1 MTGSV
6 SFPVIRRLSVN
17 EYGLYP
23 GTAPKPGL
31 QLEFNPG
38 LTLVVGTNGLGKTTL
53 ATMLFRMLSG
63 PSDLFVAT
71 LNASELGGSSLDATT
86 LSSKQ
91 RSMFADRVS
100 DRAAN
105 AYAVLE
111 LRLGGSELRIVRSL
125 KTLALAEYWVDG
137 ALVAGKEAAYQES
150 VVRTAGLSSFGDW
163 LMFLR
168 QLVFYFEDRRSLV
181 WDASAQRQ
189 IFRMLFLPPDGAR
202 KLYERERDIMQMD
215 SRIRND
221 NAALTRLQERVAV
234 DDHKQS
240 NSKDA
245 ASQVKSLRP
254 LQSED
259 LEKQKDLLAEI
270 NEVDEHRRA
279 LRRQLLEAE
288 DIASRQQEELEDSR
302 LRIIH
307 SQFPSKSETAKYLL
321 SLLLLDGRCS
331 VCSEEVPDFA
341 VAIEQRMAGSCCVLC
356 GSSASPIS
364 LAGPDV
370 PTVES
375 LSELRTSLDKSR
387 VRVEQLQAELREV
400 SDDYDQRSSH
410 LVKLSDE
417 IKARERLLASLV
429 KSLPSDDEEQLKAK
443 EELKGIAAKIA
454 KDRVELEVL
463 NSAFGVDTERFN
475 AVVWERVE
483 EIKIAFAKYAQ
494 DFLFEEVALKW
505 APQTRSLGQLN
516 TIEMAAFDL
525 DMGGTDFDLVHR
537 RDGPSAVSES
547 QREFID
553 LAFRMA
559 LIEVAGKG
567 QGGTLVIDAPESS
580 LDAVFVERAAEVLC
594 RFGDPSGN
602 NRLLIMS
609 NLIDGRLLP
618 DLIRLGVPE
627 VEKEQR
633 LLNLMEVA
641 VPTAAVKFERG
652 KYDAEWHQILKQG
665 FKP

>member
-1 MTGSV
+1 MTSSV
-6 SFPVIRRLSVN
+6 SFPVFQRLSVN

-23 GTAPKPGL
+23 GTPNKPGL
-31 QLEFNPG
+31 QLEFSPG

-63 PSDLFVAT
+63 PSDLFVTT

-86 LSSKQ
+86 LSAKQ

-111 LRLGGSELRIVRSL
+111 LRLGGSDLKIVRSL
-125 KTLALAEYWVDG
+125 KALGLTEYWVDG
-137 ALVAGKEAAYQES
+137 ELLAGKESVYQES
-150 VVRTAGLSSFGDW
+150 VVALAGLSSFGDW

-189 IFRMLFLPPDGAR
+189 VFRMLFLPPNASG
-202 KLYERERDIMQMD
+202 KLYEQERDIMQMD
-215 SRIRND
+215 SRIRD
-221 NAALTRLQERVAV
+221 DSAALHRLQERVAE
-234 DDHKQS
+234 DDSKQS
-240 NSKDA
+240 SSQDA
-245 ASQVKSLRP
+245 AGQVKSLRP
-254 LQSED
+254 LQEKD
-259 LEKQKDLLAEI
+259 LEKQSKLLAEI
-270 NEVDEHRRA
+270 NDVDEHRRA

-288 DIASRQQEELEDSR
+288 DVASRQQEHLEDGR
-302 LRIIH
+302 LKIIH
-307 SQFPSKSETAKYLL
+307 NQFPSKSETAKYLL
-321 SLLLLDGRCS
+321 SLLLLDGRCA
-331 VCSEEVPDFA
+331 VCSEVANDFA
-341 VAIEQRMAGSCCVLC
+341 VSIEQRMAGACCVLC
-356 GSSASPIS
+356 GSPSHSSPS
-364 LAGPDV
+364 PDKDV
-370 PTVES
+370 PSVES
-375 LSELRTSLDKSR
+375 LNELRNALSKSR
-387 VRVEQLQAELREV
+387 VRVEQLQAELRVV
-400 SDDYDQRSSH
+400 SSDYDQRSNH

-417 IKARERLLASLV
+417 IKAREQLLAALV
-429 KSLPSDDEEQLKAK
+429 KSLPADDEDQLKAK

-463 NSAFGVDTERFN
+463 NGIFSVDTERFN
-475 AVVWERVE
+475 AVVLKRAE
-483 EIKIAFAKYAQ
+483 EIKAAFSQYAQ

-505 APQTRSLGQLN
+505 APQTRPLGQLN
-516 TIEMAAFDL
+516 TIEMASFDL
-525 DMGGTDFDLVHR
+525 DMGGTDFGLVHR

-559 LIEVAGKG
+559 LIEVAGQG

-594 RFGDPSGN
+594 RFGDASGN
-602 NRLLIMS
+602 NRLLITS

-618 DLIRLGVPE
+618 DLIRLGVPKE
-627 VEKEQR
+627 EKEQR

-641 VPTAAVKFERG
+641 VPTAAVKFEG
-652 KYDAEWHQILKQG
+652 AKYEAEWNQILKQG
-665 FKP
+665 FGS

>member
-1 MTGSV
+1 MTSSV

-23 GTAPKPGL
+23 GTARKPGL
-31 QLEFNPG
+31 QLEFSPG

-63 PSDLFVAT
+63 PYDLFLTT

-86 LSSKQ
+86 LSAKQ

-111 LRLGGSELRIVRSL
+111 LRLGDSELKVVRSL
-125 KTLALAEYWVDG
+125 KTLALTEYWVDG
-137 ALVAGKEAAYQES
+137 NLVVGKESVYQES
-150 VVRTAGLSSFGDW
+150 VVALAGLSSFGDW

-189 IFRMLFLPPDGAR
+189 VFRMLFLPPNGAR
-202 KLYERERDIMQMD
+202 QLYERERDIMQMD

-221 NAALTRLQERVAV
+221 SAALHRLQERVAE
-234 DDHKQS
+234 DDSKQS
-240 NSKDA
+240 NSQDA
-245 ASQVKSLRP
+245 AGQVKSLRP
-254 LQSED
+254 LQEED
-259 LEKQKDLLAEI
+259 LDKQSRLLAEI
-270 NEVDEHRRA
+270 NDVDEHRRA

-288 DIASRQQEELEDSR
+288 DIASRQQERLEDGR
-302 LRIIH
+302 LKIIH

-321 SLLLLDGRCS
+321 SLLMLEGRCA
-331 VCSEEVPDFA
+331 VCSEQTADFA
-341 VAIEQRMAGSCCVLC
+341 DAIEQRMAGSCCILC
-356 GSSASPIS
+356 GSASQSESPSAH
-364 LAGPDV
+364 DV
-370 PTVES
+370 PNADS
-375 LSELRTSLDKSR
+375 LNELRAALTKSR
-387 VRVEQLQAELREV
+387 VRVEQLQVELRVV

-417 IKARERLLASLV
+417 IKAREQLLAALV
-429 KSLPSDDEEQLKAK
+429 KSLPADDEEQLKAK

-463 NSAFGVDTERFN
+463 NGIFSLDTERFN
-475 AVVWERVE
+475 AVVLERVE
-483 EIKIAFAKYAQ
+483 EIKAAFSKYAQ
-494 DFLFEEVALKW
+494 DFLFEDVALKW

-516 TIEMAAFDL
+516 TIEMASFDL
-525 DMGGTDFDLVHR
+525 DMGGTDFGLVHR

-594 RFGDPSGN
+594 RFGNPSGN
-602 NRLLIMS
+602 NRLLITS

-618 DLIRLGVPE
+618 DLIRLGVPKAE
-627 VEKEQR
+627 REQR

-641 VPTAAVKFERG
+641 VPTAAVKFEG
-652 KYDAEWHQILKQG
+652 AKYDAEWNQILKQG
-665 FKP
+665 FRP